1 MLKRFFENFLAVL
14 AGLWVTI
21 FLCFLLLMVF
31 VGAIVSLTS
40 TDAKPDMASLKDH
53 NVLRISL
60 DGTVT
65 DRATPINLMDQLYG
79 DNETSLPLNDIVR
92 ALKLASED
100 KAIDGIMLDCKG
112 ASMGMAQMQAI
123 ITAINQF
130 KESGKWVFAYS
141 DNYTQGNYALA
152 CAANSIF
159 INPIGMVDVH
169 GLSTTV
175 VYFKDML
182 DKLGVDVQVVK
193 VGTYKS
199 AVEPYILNDMSDAN
213 REQTS
218 QFLSNIWGNIS
229 EHIAKNRK
237 VSTDTVNQW
246 ANGFL
251 FAKATEDYV
260 KLKIVDGMKYRHEFD
275 DMIAAKINEDEPNYV
290 DFTSYVSLQKNI
302 NSSKSGKQI
311 AVLYAVG
318 TITESAK
325 DGIASETIVPQI
337 LDLAEDEDV
346 DGLILR
352 VNSGGGS
359 AFASEQ
365 IWEALQ
371 QWKSITG
378 KPFYVSMGD
387 YAASGGYYISC
398 GADRIYAEPLTL
410 TGSIGIFGL
419 IPNVQKLLNDKI
431 GIHTSTVS
439 TNTGNFPDFFR
450 TMNPEQRAAMQGYVE
465 RGYELF
471 VSRCA
476 NGRHM
481 PVDSIKAIAEGRVWD
496 GSAALRIGL
505 VDKLGGLQQAIADM
519 ASELESAEDYYVVE
533 YPAVKFKW
541 WEELLDMSNQMQ
553 SKAMEN
559 QLKEWVPY
567 YTTIKNIKQLA
578 PLQAR
583 MDYIELR

>member
-152 CAANSIF
+152 CAADSIF

-260 KLKIVDGMKYRHEFD
+260 RLKVVDGMKYRHEFD

-337 LDLAEDEDV
+337 LDLAEDDDV

-439 TNTGNFPDFFR
+439 TNTSNFPDFFR

>member
-60 DGTVT
+60 DGTIT

-152 CAANSIF
+152 CAADSIF

-260 KLKIVDGMKYRHEFD
+260 RLKVVDGMKYRHEFD

>member
-152 CAANSIF
+152 CAADSIF

-260 KLKIVDGMKYRHEFD
+260 KLKVVDGMKYRHEFD

-337 LDLAEDEDV
+337 LDLAEDDDV

-365 IWEALQ
+365 IWEAFQ

-439 TNTGNFPDFFR
+439 TNTSNFPDFFR

>member
-123 ITAINQF
+123 TTAINQF

-152 CAANSIF
+152 CAADSIF

-260 KLKIVDGMKYRHEFD
+260 KLKVVDGMKYRHEFD

-337 LDLAEDEDV
+337 LDLAEDDDV

-439 TNTGNFPDFFR
+439 TNTSNFPDFFR

>member
-152 CAANSIF
+152 CAADSIF

-218 QFLSNIWGNIS
+218 QFLSNSWGNIS

-260 KLKIVDGMKYRHEFD
+260 RLKVVDGMKYRHEFD

>member
-60 DGTVT
+60 DGTIT

-79 DNETSLPLNDIVR
+79 DNETSLPLNDFVR

-152 CAANSIF
+152 CAADSIF

-260 KLKIVDGMKYRHEFD
+260 KLKVVDGMKYRHEFD

-337 LDLAEDEDV
+337 LDLAEDDDV

-439 TNTGNFPDFFR
+439 TNTSNFPDFFR

>member
-40 TDAKPDMASLKDH
+40 TDAKPDMASLEDH

-60 DGTVT
+60 DGTIT

-152 CAANSIF
+152 CAADSIF

-260 KLKIVDGMKYRHEFD
+260 RLKVVDGMKYRHEFD

>member
-60 DGTVT
+60 DGTIT

-152 CAANSIF
+152 CAADSIF

-260 KLKIVDGMKYRHEFD
+260 RLKVVDGMKYRHEFD

-337 LDLAEDEDV
+337 LDLAEDDDV

-419 IPNVQKLLNDKI
+419 IPNVQKLFNDKI

-439 TNTGNFPDFFR
+439 TNTSNFPDFFR

>member
-152 CAANSIF
+152 CAADSIF

-260 KLKIVDGMKYRHEFD
+260 KLKVVDGMKYRHEFD

-337 LDLAEDEDV
+337 LDLAEDDDV

-378 KPFYVSMGD
+378 KPSYVSMGD

-439 TNTGNFPDFFR
+439 TNTSNFPDFFR

>member
-60 DGTVT
+60 DGTIT

-152 CAANSIF
+152 CAADSIF

-260 KLKIVDGMKYRHEFD
+260 KLKVVDGMKYRHEFD

-337 LDLAEDEDV
+337 LDLAEDDDV

-439 TNTGNFPDFFR
+439 TNTSNFPDFFR

>member
-152 CAANSIF
+152 CAADSIF

-260 KLKIVDGMKYRHEFD
+260 KLKVVDGMKYRHEFD

-290 DFTSYVSLQKNI
+290 DLTSYVSLQKNI

-578 PLQAR
+578 PLQTR

>member
-152 CAANSIF
+152 CAADSIF

-251 FAKATEDYV
+251 LAKATEDYV
-260 KLKIVDGMKYRHEFD
+260 RLKVVDGMKYRHEFD

>member
-21 FLCFLLLMVF
+21 FLCFLLIMVF

-40 TDAKPDMASLKDH
+40 TDAKPDMVSLKDH

-65 DRATPINLMDQLYG
+65 DRAIPINLMDQLYG
-79 DNETSLPLNDIVR
+79 DNKTSLPLNDIVR

-152 CAANSIF
+152 CAADSIF

-199 AVEPYILNDMSDAN
+199 TVEPYILNDMSDAN

-260 KLKIVDGMKYRHEFD
+260 KLKVVDGMKYRHEFD

-290 DFTSYVSLQKNI
+290 DFTNYVSLQKNI

-337 LDLAEDEDV
+337 LDLAEDEDI

>member
-152 CAANSIF
+152 CAADSIF

-260 KLKIVDGMKYRHEFD
+260 KLKVVDGMKYRHEFD

-337 LDLAEDEDV
+337 LDLAEDDDV

-439 TNTGNFPDFFR
+439 TNTSNFPDFFR

-481 PVDSIKAIAEGRVWD
+481 LVDSIKAIAEGRVWD

>member
-60 DGTVT
+60 DRTVT

-152 CAANSIF
+152 CAADSIF

-260 KLKIVDGMKYRHEFD
+260 RLKVVDGMKYRHEFD

>member
-65 DRATPINLMDQLYG
+65 DRATPTNLMDQLYG

-152 CAANSIF
+152 CAADSIF

-260 KLKIVDGMKYRHEFD
+260 KLKVVDGMKYRHEFD

-337 LDLAEDEDV
+337 LDLAEDDDV

-439 TNTGNFPDFFR
+439 TNTSNFPDFFR

>member
-14 AGLWVTI
+14 AGLWATI
-21 FLCFLLLMVF
+21 FICFILLMVF
-31 VGAIVSLTS
+31 VGAIAALMSQDSKPSLV
-40 TDAKPDMASLKDH
+40 SLKDH

-60 DGTVT
+60 DGSVT
-65 DRATPINLMDQLYG
+65 DRATPVNLMDQLYG
-79 DNETSLPLNDIVR
+79 SGETSLPLNDMVR
-92 ALKLASED
+92 AIKLAADD

-123 ITAINQF
+123 ITAINEF
-130 KESGKWVFAYS
+130 KESGKWVFAYG
-141 DNYTQGNYALA
+141 DNYTQGNYSLA
-152 CAANSIF
+152 CSADSIF
-159 INPIGMVDVH
+159 VNPIGMVDVH

-175 VYFKDML
+175 VYFKDLL
-182 DKLGVDVQVVK
+182 DKLGIDVQVVK

-199 AVEPYILNDMSDAN
+199 AVEPFILNDMSDAN

-218 QFLSNIWGNIS
+218 QFLGNIWGNIT
-229 EHIAKNRK
+229 EHIAKSRK
-237 VSTDTVNQW
+237 VSTATVNQW

-251 FAKATEDYV
+251 FAKATEEYV
-260 KLKIVDGMKYRHEFD
+260 KLKVVDGLKYRHEFD
-275 DMIAAKINEDEPNYV
+275 DMLAAKINDDKPNYV
-290 DFTSYVSLQKNI
+290 DFTSYLTLPKNEKS
-302 NSSKSGKQI
+302 NKSGKQI

-318 TITESAK
+318 DITESAK
-325 DGIASETIVPQI
+325 DGIASETLVPQI
-337 LDLAEDEDV
+337 LELADDEDI

-378 KPFYVSMGD
+378 KPYYVSMGD

-419 IPNVQKLLNDKI
+419 IPSAQKLLNDKI
-431 GIHTSTVS
+431 GVHTSTVS

-450 TMNPEQRAAMQGYVE
+450 TMSPEQRAAMQTYVE

-471 VSRCA
+471 VGRCA
-476 NGRHM
+476 KGRHM

-496 GSAALRIGL
+496 GTSALRIGL

-519 ASELESAEDYYVVE
+519 ASELDSAEDYYVSE
-533 YPAVKFKW
+533 YPVVKFKW
-541 WEELLDMSNQMQ
+541 WEELLSMGDQME
-553 SKAMEN
+553 SKAIEN
-559 QLKEWVPY
+559 QLKEWLPY

>member
-152 CAANSIF
+152 CAADSIF

-193 VGTYKS
+193 AGTYKS

-260 KLKIVDGMKYRHEFD
+260 KLKVVDGMKYRHEFD

-337 LDLAEDEDV
+337 LDLAEDDDV

-439 TNTGNFPDFFR
+439 TNTSNFPDFFR

>member
-152 CAANSIF
+152 CAADSIF

>member
-152 CAANSIF
+152 CAADSIF

-260 KLKIVDGMKYRHEFD
+260 KLKVVDGMKYRHEFD

-337 LDLAEDEDV
+337 LDLAEDDDV

-439 TNTGNFPDFFR
+439 TNTSNFPDFFR

-481 PVDSIKAIAEGRVWD
+481 PVDSIKAIDEGRVWD

>member
-152 CAANSIF
+152 CAADSIF

-260 KLKIVDGMKYRHEFD
+260 RLKVVDGMKYRHEFD

-325 DGIASETIVPQI
+325 DGITSETIVPQI

>member
-21 FLCFLLLMVF
+21 FLCFPLLMVF

-152 CAANSIF
+152 CAADSIF

-260 KLKIVDGMKYRHEFD
+260 KLKVVDGMKYRHEFD

-337 LDLAEDEDV
+337 LDLAEDDDV

-439 TNTGNFPDFFR
+439 TNTSNFPDFFR

>member
-152 CAANSIF
+152 CAADSIF

-260 KLKIVDGMKYRHEFD
+260 RLKVVDGMKYRHEFD

-371 QWKSITG
+371 RWKSITG

>member
-152 CAANSIF
+152 CAADSIF

-218 QFLSNIWGNIS
+218 QFLSNIWENIS

-260 KLKIVDGMKYRHEFD
+260 KLKVVDGMKYRHEFD

-337 LDLAEDEDV
+337 LDLAEDDDV

-439 TNTGNFPDFFR
+439 TNTSNFPDFFR

>member
-152 CAANSIF
+152 CAADSIF

-260 KLKIVDGMKYRHEFD
+260 KLKVVDGMKYRHEFD

-337 LDLAEDEDV
+337 LDLAEDDDV

-439 TNTGNFPDFFR
+439 TNTSNFPDFFR

-559 QLKEWVPY
+559 QLKEWVPH

>member
-152 CAANSIF
+152 CAADSIF

-260 KLKIVDGMKYRHEFD
+260 KLKVVDGMKYRHEFD

-337 LDLAEDEDV
+337 LDLAEDDDV

-439 TNTGNFPDFFR
+439 TNTSNFPDFFR
-450 TMNPEQRAAMQGYVE
+450 TMNPEQRAAMQGYVG

>member
-40 TDAKPDMASLKDH
+40 TDAKPDIASLKDH

-152 CAANSIF
+152 CAADSIF

-260 KLKIVDGMKYRHEFD
+260 KLKVVDGMKYRHEFD

>member
-152 CAANSIF
+152 CAADSIF

-260 KLKIVDGMKYRHEFD
+260 RLKVVDGMKYRHEFD

-302 NSSKSGKQI
+302 NSNKSGKQI

>member
-152 CAANSIF
+152 CAADSIF

-260 KLKIVDGMKYRHEFD
+260 KLKVIDGMKYRHEFD

-337 LDLAEDEDV
+337 LDLAEDDDV

-439 TNTGNFPDFFR
+439 TNTSNFPDFFR

>member
-60 DGTVT
+60 DGTIT

-141 DNYTQGNYALA
+141 DNYTQDNYALA
-152 CAANSIF
+152 CAADSIF

-260 KLKIVDGMKYRHEFD
+260 KLKVVDGMKYRHEFD

-337 LDLAEDEDV
+337 LDLAEDDDV

-439 TNTGNFPDFFR
+439 TNTSNFPDFFR

>member
-60 DGTVT
+60 DGTIT

-112 ASMGMAQMQAI
+112 ASMGMTQMQAI

-152 CAANSIF
+152 CAADSIF

-260 KLKIVDGMKYRHEFD
+260 RLKVVDGMKYRHEFD

>member
-152 CAANSIF
+152 CAADSIF

-260 KLKIVDGMKYRHEFD
+260 RLKVVDGMKYRHEFD

-337 LDLAEDEDV
+337 LDLAEDDDV

-450 TMNPEQRAAMQGYVE
+450 TMNPEQRAAMQGYVA

-496 GSAALRIGL
+496 GNAALRIGL

>member
-92 ALKLASED
+92 ALKLSSED

-152 CAANSIF
+152 CAADSIF

-260 KLKIVDGMKYRHEFD
+260 KLKVVDGMKYRHEFD

-290 DFTSYVSLQKNI
+290 DLTSYVSLQKNI

>member
-31 VGAIVSLTS
+31 VGAIISLTS

-152 CAANSIF
+152 CAADSIF

-260 KLKIVDGMKYRHEFD
+260 KLKVVDGMKYRHEFD

-337 LDLAEDEDV
+337 LDLAEDDDV

-439 TNTGNFPDFFR
+439 TNTSNFPDFFR

-481 PVDSIKAIAEGRVWD
+481 PVDSIKAIAEGRV
-496 GSAALRIGL
+496 
-505 VDKLGGLQQAIADM
+505 
-519 ASELESAEDYYVVE
+519 
-533 YPAVKFKW
+533 
-541 WEELLDMSNQMQ
+541 
-553 SKAMEN
+553 
-559 QLKEWVPY
+559 
-567 YTTIKNIKQLA
+567 
-578 PLQAR
+578 
-583 MDYIELR
+583 

>member
-40 TDAKPDMASLKDH
+40 TDAKPDMISLKDH

-141 DNYTQGNYALA
+141 DNYTQSNYALA
-152 CAANSIF
+152 CTADSIF

-260 KLKIVDGMKYRHEFD
+260 KLKVVDGMKYRHEFD

-337 LDLAEDEDV
+337 LDLAEDDDV

-439 TNTGNFPDFFR
+439 TNTSNFPDFFR

>member
-152 CAANSIF
+152 CAADSIF

-260 KLKIVDGMKYRHEFD
+260 KLKVVDGMKYRHEFD

-302 NSSKSGKQI
+302 NSSKSSKQI

-337 LDLAEDEDV
+337 LDLAEDDDV

-439 TNTGNFPDFFR
+439 TNTSNFPDFFR

>member
-152 CAANSIF
+152 CAADSIF

-260 KLKIVDGMKYRHEFD
+260 RLKVVDGMKYRHEFD

-337 LDLAEDEDV
+337 LDIAEDEDV